1 MNDIPDKIR
10 ETIDAN
16 PLVNRGM
23 QQSQTKPIMVQ
34 QNPIISSQEPNKI
47 YQVESGYS
55 THIQNN
61 EVSVVSPI
69 NRFTA
74 ENSQVR

>member
-1 MNDIPDKIR
+1 MSQ
-10 ETIDAN
+10 N
-16 PLVNRGM
+16 PIINRGM

-34 QNPIISSQEPNKI
+34 QNPIISSQEPNRV
-47 YQVESGYS
+47 YQVESGYPMNN
-55 THIQNN
+55 QNN
-61 EVSVVSPI
+61 DISVVSPI